1 MCTAMAWLRVGMAAR
16 KDLVFQRAH
25 GCFEESVVEGLPP
38 PDVSAETGA
47 RALSAPDWGPV
58 HAPHA
63 WQVWGMSP
71 PV

>member
-38 PDVSAETGA
+38 RTLAPRQA
-47 RALSAPDWGPV
+47 REP
-58 HAPHA
+58 
-63 WQVWGMSP
+63 
-71 PV
+71 